1 MSDKKIL
8 TFDDIVFDRDITRRP
23 KRPGEPEVLSARIGF
38 NNREWM
44 KVWTRLDLTPGM
56 DWTKWKHLSSQN
68 RIFRVITSRED
79 LLTGLFSPESIT
91 EVMVKLQMRV
101 L

>member
-1 MSDKKIL
+1 MSDKRIL
-8 TFDDIVFDRDITRRP
+8 TFDDIVFDREITRRP
-23 KRPGEPEVLSARIGF
+23 GDPEVLSARIEF
-38 NNREWM
+38 NNRECM
-44 KVWTRLDLTPGM
+44 KVWTRLDLIPGM
-56 DWTKWKHLSSQN
+56 DWTKWEHLSSQN

>member
-1 MSDKKIL
+1 MSDRKIL
-8 TFDDIVFDRDITRRP
+8 TFDDIVFKRDCLD
-23 KRPGEPEVLSARIGF
+23 RPGEPELVSARIEF

-56 DWTKWKHLSSQN
+56 DWTKWEHLSSQN